1 MPEVGIKRW
10 WQSKTIW
17 LNIIVGGL
25 ASLEAT
31 TGMLQPFLPEHW
43 YVAVAVGLP
52 IVNVALRTITTQ
64 GVRR

>member
-1 MPEVGIKRW
+1 MGVKRW

-31 TGMLQPFLPEHW
+31 TGMLEPFLPQHW

-52 IVNVALRTITTQ
+52 VVNVALRTITTQ

>member
-1 MPEVGIKRW
+1 MGVKRW

>member
-1 MPEVGIKRW
+1 MKRW

>member
-1 MPEVGIKRW
+1 MGIKRW

-52 IVNVALRTITTQ
+52 IINVALRTITTQ

>member
-1 MPEVGIKRW
+1 MGVKRW

-31 TGMLQPFLPEHW
+31 TGMLEPFLPQHW

>member
-1 MPEVGIKRW
+1 VGIKRW

-17 LNIIVGGL
+17 LNVIVGGL

>member
-1 MPEVGIKRW
+1 VGVKRW

>member
-1 MPEVGIKRW
+1 MGVKHW

-31 TGMLQPFLPEHW
+31 TGMLEPFLPQHW

>member
-1 MPEVGIKRW
+1 MGIKRW

>member
-1 MPEVGIKRW
+1 MKHW

-31 TGMLQPFLPEHW
+31 TGMLEPFLPQHW

-52 IVNVALRTITTQ
+52 ILNVALRTITTQ

>member
-1 MPEVGIKRW
+1 MGIKRW

-17 LNIIVGGL
+17 LNIVVGGL